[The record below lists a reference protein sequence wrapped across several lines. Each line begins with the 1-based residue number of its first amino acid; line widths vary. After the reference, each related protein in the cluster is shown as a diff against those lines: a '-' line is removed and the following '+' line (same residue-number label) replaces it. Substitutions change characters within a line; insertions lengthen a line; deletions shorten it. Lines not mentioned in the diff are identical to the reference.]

1 LEKEKEKEVIAFNKG
16 YELSSFTS
24 DDLKEILSKI
34 LANKGK
40 FNKGTTFG
48 GLHPDQIQDVIAFLM
63 FQEGNHSV
71 QFTVSLEDDD
81 YHLMLTI
88 DKKQKKP

>member
-1 LEKEKEKEVIAFNKG
+1 MIAFNKG

-24 DDLKEILSKI
+24 GDLKEILAKI

-48 GLHPDQIQDVIAFLM
+48 GLHPDQIQDIIAFLM
-63 FQEGNHSV
+63 FQESNRSV
-71 QFTVSLEDDD
+71 QFTVSLEDDG
-81 YHLMLTI
+81 YHLTLTI